1 MERGNICCICSPL
14 PFFTKCCPAHIVICL
29 PGHLLICSQLL
40 KNSDW
45 HLVDAIVS

>member
-1 MERGNICCICSPL
+1 MERGKICGICSL
-14 PFFTKCCPAHIVICL
+14 LFFAKCHPAHIVICL

-45 HLVDAIVS
+45 HLVDVIVS